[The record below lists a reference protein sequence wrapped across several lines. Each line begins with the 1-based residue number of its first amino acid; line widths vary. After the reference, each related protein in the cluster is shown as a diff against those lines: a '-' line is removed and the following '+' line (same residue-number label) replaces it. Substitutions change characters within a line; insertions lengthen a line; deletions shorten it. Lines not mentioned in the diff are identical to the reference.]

1 MVLCC
6 VSQKQLRAEAY
17 GPKLSDVERQIAA
30 HNLRHQEIKAY
41 QDQLKPSTTLSQV
54 TEQSF
59 TCMYSSC
66 VQDGSL
72 TCFLFVHRS
81 STLPSKRNMLNFL

>member
-41 QDQLKPSTTLSQV
+41 QDQLNPSTTLSQV
-54 TEQSF
+54 AEQSF
-59 TCMYSSC
+59 TCTVPACRM
-66 VQDGSL
+66 D
-72 TCFLFVHRS
+72 H
-81 STLPSKRNMLNFL
+81 